1 MLVPHPYPNS
11 TADGPFK
18 RSLSG
23 AVRSALKYGCG
34 QVYNGAVTA
43 PIHPGS
49 ARRIYGLIL
58 IALLILLITIARFWQ
73 QIPWSAR

>member
-1 MLVPHPYPNS
+1 
-11 TADGPFK
+11 
-18 RSLSG
+18 LSG
-23 AVRSALKYGCG
+23 ALRSTRKYGCE

-43 PIHPGS
+43 PIQPGS

-58 IALLILLITIARFWQ
+58 IALLILLITIARFWR